1 MRIRAKLLTFL
12 LILVLPPLVL
22 VSAYAVWESQ
32 NLGQKLADGAETSLI
47 QTVKQDLLLSLT
59 VMRSE
64 IGGRRHELERTVA
77 LVAKETEALLI
88 GPPGDAK
95 DIVFDSESERQDVL
109 PSSLVRAGEEAAPFV
124 FHEPSNGDR
133 KAFMEQARR
142 LQGLEP
148 AFTTFFP
155 KKMKL
160 RPQGWV
166 LMDSGLSC
174 YASNQEALPTLLPHL
189 DIAWEK
195 TAAGL
200 VPGQIHRLLGQTD
213 GFISI
218 TLRKGIYLPDGR
230 LIGVAGIVAPIAGRR
245 PDKELPFPFSTQMR
259 SLLLAV
265 RERPAGGEGL
275 FLVGEGAS
283 LGQDIAWKASIG
295 EQWLESAQPGANSR
309 IIQDILNGRSGVRE
323 IRFAGKPVFLA
334 YQPLVDG
341 LVLAVEVPRD
351 SILAHADQAEDAIMG
366 QTWNI
371 LSVTAA
377 IALATIGLVL
387 SLAFTGSRAVTR
399 PVAELAEAAN
409 RLAAGDLVVRVP
421 VAGRDELSDLSHAF
435 NTMVPQLAER
445 LVLKQDMELAREVQ
459 QTLVPR
465 EAPLLPGLDIAAAS
479 VFCDATGGDYYD
491 FLDCIS
497 QAGRGCDIVIGD
509 ATGHGIAA
517 ALLMT
522 TSRALLRGCAATQ
535 VSPGELLS
543 TANNLLCRDTDLTGR
558 FVTIF
563 YLRLEAG
570 GLAPRG
576 RLLWARAGH
585 DPGLVFDP
593 KTQAFQELQGK
604 GLALGAVPDYAYAT
618 SSSNG
623 LTPGQILVMATDGA
637 WEARNGRGEM
647 FGKTRFMDVVRRYA
661 TGTAK
666 DIVGALHEAVREFQG
681 GKPAEDDVTVVVV
694 KATEGLA
701 PEGVA

>member
-1 MRIRAKLLTFL
+1 MRIRTKLMIFL
-12 LILVLPPLVL
+12 AILVLPPLVL

-32 NLGQKLADGAETSLI
+32 NLGQKLADGAEESLI
-47 QTVKQDLLLSLT
+47 RTVKQDLLLSLT
-59 VMRSE
+59 VINSD
-64 IGGRRHELERTVA
+64 IGGRRHELEHALT

-88 GPPGDAK
+88 GPPGNAK
-95 DIVFDSESERQDVL
+95 DIIFDSESERQDVL
-109 PSSLVRAGEEAAPFV
+109 PSSLVRSGEEAAPLV
-124 FHEPSNGDR
+124 FHVPPNVDR
-133 KAFMEQARR
+133 NAVMEQARR
-142 LQGLEP
+142 LQGLVP
-148 AFTTFFP
+148 AFTALFP
-155 KKMKL
+155 KKTAL

-166 LMDSGLSC
+166 QLDSGLGC
-174 YASNQEALPTLLPHL
+174 YSSNQEALPAPLSDLNT
-189 DIAWEK
+189 AWEIV
-195 TAAGL
+195 ADGL
-200 VPGQIHRLLGQTD
+200 VPGQIQRSVGQTD

-218 TLRKGIYLPDGR
+218 TLRKGIYFPDGR
-230 LIGVAGIVAPIAGRR
+230 LIGVAGIEAPIGSGR
-245 PDKELPFPFSTQMR
+245 PDKKFPFPFSAQMR
-259 SLLLAV
+259 SLLLDV
-265 RERPAGGEGL
+265 RERPAGDKGL
-275 FLVGEGAS
+275 FLVGEGTS
-283 LGQDIAWKASIG
+283 LDRDIAWKAPIG
-295 EQWLESAQPGANSR
+295 DQWFESGRPDTNAR
-309 IIQDILNGRSGVRE
+309 IMQDILNGRSGVRE
-323 IRFAGKPVFLA
+323 TRFAGKPVFLA

-341 LVLAVEVPRD
+341 LVLAVEAPRD
-351 SILAHADQAEDAIMG
+351 SILAHADQAEDAVMG

-371 LSVTAA
+371 LSVTAV
-377 IALATIGLVL
+377 IALTTIGLVL
-387 SLAFTGSRAVTR
+387 SLAFTGSRVVTR
-399 PVAELAEAAN
+399 PIAELAEAAN
-409 RLAAGDLVVRVP
+409 RLAAGDLAVRVP
-421 VAGRDELSDLSHAF
+421 VMGRDELSDLSHAF

-459 QTLVPR
+459 QTLIPR
-465 EAPLLPGLDIAAAS
+465 EAPVLPGLDIAAAS

-491 FLDCIS
+491 FLDCPFP
-497 QAGRGCDIVIGD
+497 AGPGCDIVIGD

-535 VSPGELLS
+535 VGPGELLS

-623 LTPGQILVMATDGA
+623 LTPGHILVMATDGA

-647 FGKTRFMDVVRRYA
+647 FGKTRFMDVVRRHA

-694 KATEGLA
+694 KAMEGLA